1 MRGGVQAQ
9 GHRPAQAA
17 TQPAASE
24 PGPSTPLPAKRN
36 TCTMAKQAVEPTQP
50 TKGTSKGKG
59 KAAKTK
65 AAQPGRA
72 RFAKHMRNL
81 PTTYTSSG
89 TQQHQVT
96 SQCGLSASRD
106 LGDCLASTSQ
116 QHRLVASVQ
125 SSVIGI
131 TQHRSL
137 SIELERPPGPILIV
151 DDLPL
156 NRVVLS
162 MMVKK
167 AGLPV
172 AFACNGLE
180 CVKAIQSQ
188 PPGSYCMILMD
199 LHMPCMDGF
208 TATQMLRRW
217 ETSLQPQHLQP
228 QTLEPLSN
236 QPHQQEQQEEDP
248 PPPLCETQQPPNQ
261 TAASVHPRRRLPIVA
276 CTAELYGSPPLNE
289 GHLPGGVLPG
299 STAASHALRCGADEC
314 VAKPLPFATL
324 CSILRR
330 YVPAWSLP
338 PALAMP
344 RVPASLPSAAPAQE
358 PWLMQPMQLSS
369 LSQQSDA
376 EQVAKWG
383 AELAARAGAP
393 GHASAPVSQCLAA
406 GSTEPGRQAGISQ
419 NVEDPLAAASCAVQ
433 ARPSGAEVA
442 CHGGA
447 EDGPGSPCASV
458 SLHAMC

>member
-1 MRGGVQAQ
+1 
-9 GHRPAQAA
+9 
-17 TQPAASE
+17 
-24 PGPSTPLPAKRN
+24 
-36 TCTMAKQAVEPTQP
+36 
-50 TKGTSKGKG
+50 
-59 KAAKTK
+59 
-65 AAQPGRA
+65 
-72 RFAKHMRNL
+72 MRNL

-89 TQQHQVT
+89 TQQHQ
-96 SQCGLSASRD
+96 
-106 LGDCLASTSQ
+106 
-116 QHRLVASVQ
+116 

-131 TQHRSL
+131 TQHRSV

-236 QPHQQEQQEEDP
+236 QPHQQQQQEEDP

-289 GHLPGGVLPG
+289 GHLPGGVVPG

-393 GHASAPVSQCLAA
+393 GHASPPVSQCLAA

-433 ARPSGAEVA
+433 ARPAGAEVA

>member
-1 MRGGVQAQ
+1 
-9 GHRPAQAA
+9 
-17 TQPAASE
+17 
-24 PGPSTPLPAKRN
+24 
-36 TCTMAKQAVEPTQP
+36 
-50 TKGTSKGKG
+50 
-59 KAAKTK
+59 
-65 AAQPGRA
+65 
-72 RFAKHMRNL
+72 MRNL
-81 PTTYTSSG
+81 PTTHTSSG

-106 LGDCLASTSQ
+106 LGDSLASTSQ
-116 QHRLVASVQ
+116 HHRLVASVQ

-131 TQHRSL
+131 TQHRSV

-228 QTLEPLSN
+228 QTLVPLSN
-236 QPHQQEQQEEDP
+236 QPQQQQRQQQQEEAP
-248 PPPLCETQQPPNQ
+248 PPPLCETQQRTHQ

-289 GHLPGGVLPG
+289 GHLPGGVVPG

-344 RVPASLPSAAPAQE
+344 RVPASLPRAAPAQE
-358 PWLMQPMQLSS
+358 PWLLQPMQLSS

-383 AELAARAGAP
+383 AELEARARAP

-433 ARPSGAEVA
+433 ARPAGAEVA